1 MAHPW
6 WQLLRVWASIG
17 IQSFGGG
24 ATTLYLMRKV
34 AVEEQHWLSDE
45 EFSQYWGIV
54 QIAPG
59 INLLGQTILI
69 GHRVAGIWGAV
80 IALAGLLIPSV
91 AITIAITAAYMFVRE
106 QPVVNAVLR
115 GIIPATVGV
124 GLLLAAQMVWPPLR
138 SSLHEGRTT
147 LVLSIVLIMV
157 VIGSTLLTSAPSL
170 VILWGGAGIYA
181 LVYWI
186 IQRGKEQS

>member
-1 MAHPW
+1 MRQSW
-6 WQLLRVWASIG
+6 WQLFRIWAGIG
-17 IQSFGGG
+17 LQSFGGG

-34 AVEEQHWLSDE
+34 SVEEQHWLSDE
-45 EFSQYWGIV
+45 EYSQYWGIV

-69 GHRVAGIWGAV
+69 GHRVAGIWGAI

-91 AITIAITAAYMFVRE
+91 TITIAITAAYTVVRE
-106 QPVVNAVLR
+106 LPTVNAVLR

-138 SSLHEGRTT
+138 SSRTEGRMP
-147 LVLSIVLIMV
+147 LMLSILLIIAVIV
-157 VIGSTLLTSAPSL
+157 VSIFTKLPSL
-170 VILWGGAGIYA
+170 VILWGGASIYA
-181 LVYWI
+181 LIYWG
-186 IQRGKEQS
+186 IQRNKEPS

>member
-1 MAHPW
+1 MAHTW
-6 WQLLRVWASIG
+6 WQLFRIWAGIG
-17 IQSFGGG
+17 LQSFGGG

-34 AVEEQHWLSDE
+34 SVEEQQWLSDE
-45 EFSQYWGIV
+45 EYSQYWGIV

-69 GHRVAGIWGAV
+69 GNRVAGIWGAI
-80 IALAGLLIPSV
+80 IALAGLLLPSV
-91 AITIAITAAYMFVRE
+91 AITIAITAAYTVVRE
-106 QPVVNAVLR
+106 LPAVNAVLR

-138 SSLHEGRTT
+138 SSRSEGIGP
-147 LVLSIVLIMV
+147 LVLSLLLIIA
-157 VIGSTLLTSAPSL
+157 VIGVTLITKLPSL

-181 LVYWI
+181 LIYWLF
-186 IQRGKEQS
+186 QRNKEPS